1 MAKKDTVT
9 KSYMEDRNK
18 FADLVNFYVY
28 NGEKVVK
35 PEKLHPLDTTAS
47 ALLEDKGKAL
57 KTVKAVQ
64 KHRDV
69 LKYLSGMADENT
81 AYVIYGLELQS
92 GIHYA
97 MPVRNMLYD
106 ALQYTYQ
113 VDVIAEKHE
122 GNKDKGENSGEYL
135 SGFHKDD
142 RIIPVVTIV
151 VYFGP
156 DEWDGPQ
163 SVYDMFSTKD
173 PHILKYVPDYRMNL
187 VSPSA
192 MSDEDLDKFSTELK
206 QVFKYM
212 KYSSD
217 KEKLRQII
225 NEDDTYKHIS
235 RKTAVMINTL
245 SGTKM
250 KIESGKDEV
259 DMCKAIEDMRK
270 EEREK
275 GIEEGLEKGIEKG
288 IEKGREEGRNEGII
302 ETLSGLVNDG
312 LITLETAASRAG
324 MTVKEFETRLGS

>member
-9 KSYMEDRNK
+9 KSYMEDRNT

-35 PEKLHPLDTTAS
+35 PENLHPLDTTET
-47 ALLEDKGKAL
+47 ALPFGKGKSS

-69 LKYLSGMADENT
+69 LKYLSGMSDENT
-81 AYVIYGLELQS
+81 AYVVYGLELQS

-113 VDVIAEKHE
+113 VDVIASNHE
-122 GNKDKGENSGEYL
+122 NDIDKAESSDEYL
-135 SGFHKDD
+135 SGFRKND

-151 VYFGP
+151 VYFSP
-156 DEWDGPQ
+156 DEWDGPE

-173 PHILKYVPDYRMNL
+173 PDILKYVPDYRMNL
-187 VSPSA
+187 VSPSG

-206 QVFKYM
+206 QVFKYL

-217 KEKLRQII
+217 KEKLSQIV
-225 NEDDTYKHIS
+225 NEDEVYKHIS
-235 RKTAVMINTL
+235 RRTAVMINTI
-245 SGTKM
+245 SGTKI
-250 KIESGKDEV
+250 KISEGKDEV

-275 GIEEGLEKGIEKG
+275 GLEEGMAKGI
-288 IEKGREEGRNEGII
+288 EEGRNKGII

-312 LITLETAASRAG
+312 YITLETAASRAG
-324 MTVKEFETRLGS
+324 MTVKEFKARLGS